1 MSYTE
6 TFQRRVSTRM
16 QTKITGNVIWKTK
29 SRNGVVVDLSEDG
42 ICFQFHSDI
51 GLRTGDEV
59 IIQSDELGFLN
70 GVVRWTR
77 GDRIGIKL
85 QHSSNTVARIASY
98 YRFFR

>member
-1 MSYTE
+1 MTYTDNY
-6 TFQRRVSTRM
+6 QRASTRT

-29 SRNGVVVDLSEDG
+29 SSNGVVVDLSDEG

-59 IIQSDELGFLN
+59 TIQSDELGFLN
-70 GVVRWTR
+70 GAVRWTN
-77 GDRIGIKL
+77 GNRIGIKL
-85 QHSSNTVARIASY
+85 KLSSNTAAQIASY